1 MVSKNYPLNRGR
13 LFKNREA
20 SDFLNAIFAGD
31 YVAGGK
37 STPER
42 HDSESG
48 PFFFFLSF
56 LCVTEKVKVIH
67 VEKIISSKV
76 QSKLYNSDS
85 LPTRATIFFMFHLAS
100 PCVTTCSLMTWQD
113 TY

>member
-1 MVSKNYPLNRGR
+1 MVSKNYPLNRRR

-37 STPER
+37 STPKR

-48 PFFFFLSF
+48 PFFFFPF
-56 LCVTEKVKVIH
+56 
-67 VEKIISSKV
+67 
-76 QSKLYNSDS
+76 
-85 LPTRATIFFMFHLAS
+85 FFMS
-100 PCVTTCSLMTWQD
+100 N
-113 TY
+113 